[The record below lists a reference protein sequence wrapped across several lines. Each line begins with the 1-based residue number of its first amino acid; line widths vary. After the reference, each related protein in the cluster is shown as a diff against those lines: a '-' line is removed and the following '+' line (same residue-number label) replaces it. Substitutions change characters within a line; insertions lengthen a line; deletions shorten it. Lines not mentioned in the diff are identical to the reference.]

1 MRAEARLW
9 RRCESTL
16 LLMDEDQ
23 LHLQSMA
30 SSKSKKCSG
39 LLRRTLFMTPR
50 DSSAEP
56 STTSITISP
65 QIRFFMEGSFATWT
79 ATPPPIL
86 CPITM
91 IGVFLFVFTSGRRW
105 FRIRRQ
111 SVVSAST
118 DRSSSF
124 ETTEWPTWLRRKR
137 QSHHAHASQELQ
149 YGRTHVNFSTGWF
162 YVRTNTASRV
172 KLSPVAPAPWIQNTR
187 GPSFPAEYI
196 RYVYSII
203 HRFSVLR
210 PCHCNGSL
218 QMRQIHPSR
227 NQHLLSVFVVYIVSW
242 NYRFHGNA

>member
-1 MRAEARLW
+1 MSLYHPVQKGSVLKRSVLQTYSSSFKTSWSGMEMRAEARLW

-91 IGVFLFVFTSGRRW
+91 IGVFLFVFTSGRR
-105 FRIRRQ
+105 
-111 SVVSAST
+111 
-118 DRSSSF
+118 
-124 ETTEWPTWLRRKR
+124 
-137 QSHHAHASQELQ
+137 
-149 YGRTHVNFSTGWF
+149 
-162 YVRTNTASRV
+162 
-172 KLSPVAPAPWIQNTR
+172 
-187 GPSFPAEYI
+187 
-196 RYVYSII
+196 
-203 HRFSVLR
+203 
-210 PCHCNGSL
+210 
-218 QMRQIHPSR
+218 
-227 NQHLLSVFVVYIVSW
+227 
-242 NYRFHGNA
+242 